1 MIRNIKCCLNCE
13 PKSPFTKHSIEFI
26 ALVLRSFS
34 STNDSNESQT
44 NIEHN
49 KSDEENRPPISSQ
62 ESDTS
67 INDELGLESF
77 GSESFST
84 TDHSRR
90 QSTNT
95 SVKEEPNLT
104 DIIIKELFIH
114 YLYSVNTGCRYN
126 TCVLI
131 RKLFTDLEDIDSE
144 VYNRLRKVSIYYN

>member
-1 MIRNIKCCLNCE
+1 
-13 PKSPFTKHSIEFI
+13 
-26 ALVLRSFS
+26 LRSFS
-34 STNDSNESQT
+34 STNDSNESQKNT
-44 NIEHN
+44 EEHN
-49 KSDEENRPPISSQ
+49 KSDEENQPPIKSQ
-62 ESDTS
+62 ELDISL
-67 INDELGLESF
+67 NDELGLESL

-90 QSTNT
+90 QSTNI

-144 VYNRLRKVSIYYN
+144 VYNRLRKVSIY